1 MKSQMKSNKLSK
13 KWIGN
18 KIGRTM
24 KSPPT
29 KTCLRN
35 GLRSL
40 RQSKRGLWKSKGG
53 FINLI
58 VGIVMGFMVVTMLV
72 TLLPGFTEMIDVA
85 QGSNYL
91 NCVGYVDNRDDGGN
105 YTYNTTIGTKS
116 TIACLGMKLFL
127 PYIVLGVLIAL
138 IVKILYDRG
147 MGGQS
152 QNPYG

>member
-1 MKSQMKSNKLSK
+1 MKPNKQLSN

-24 KSPPT
+24 KAPA
-29 KTCLRN
+29 KGCLRK
-35 GLRSL
+35 GLLAMKQS
-40 RQSKRGLWKSKGG
+40 RQGMMKSKKG

-72 TLLPGFTEMIDVA
+72 TLLPGFSEMIDTA

-91 NCVGYVDNRDDGGN
+91 NCVGYVDNLNDGGN
-105 YTYNTTIGTKS
+105 YSYNATIGTKS

-138 IVKILYDRG
+138 IIKILYDRSIG
-147 MGGQS
+147 S
-152 QNPYG
+152 PPPTPYG